1 MNTQY
6 IDDHAELSFDEL
18 RALLAVVLRA
28 GQLLLMHGADA
39 HRVEET
45 ITRMGTALGAVS
57 MEVYVTP
64 TGIIAS
70 ATNGHEHRTNI
81 RRVVS
86 SAVDLSRIEAI
97 NELSRRV
104 ANEEL
109 DHRAVAAELE
119 QIAHT
124 PRQYGRWLTVAT
136 VALSCACF
144 SQLFGGGWQ
153 EFVIA
158 FVAGAAGLIVR
169 QELARRNTGPLLQVA
184 PAAFAATL
192 VAVATGWVTG
202 AAQLDVGVPAGILP
216 LVPGVPL
223 INALS
228 DLLGSDFVSGIT
240 RAAQALLVAAE
251 IAVGVAIALDVLRIV
266 GFGV

>member
-1 MNTQY
+1 MNTRY
-6 IDDHAELSFDEL
+6 SDDHAELSFDEL
-18 RALLAVVLRA
+18 RAVLAVVLRA

-45 ITRMGTALGAVS
+45 IYRMGTALGAVG

-70 ATNGHEHRTNI
+70 TTNGHEHRTNI
-81 RRVVS
+81 RRVIS

-97 NELSRRV
+97 NHLSRRI
-104 ANEEL
+104 ASEGL
-109 DHRAVAAELE
+109 DHRAVEAELE
-119 QIAHT
+119 RIAHS
-124 PRQYGRWLTVAT
+124 PRHYGRWLTVGT

-158 FVAGAAGLIVR
+158 FVAGAVALLVR
-169 QELARRNTGPLLQVA
+169 QELARRNMGPLLQVA
-184 PAAFAATL
+184 PAAFSATL
-192 VAVATGWVTG
+192 VAVLIGWMIG

-240 RAAQALLVAAE
+240 RAAQTLLVAAE
-251 IAVGVAIALDVLRIV
+251 IAVGVAIALDVLRLV
-266 GFGV
+266 GLGV